1 MKNIKD
7 IASGSKFV
15 QWETL
20 AGPIDENFAE
30 LNKSTLSKDDLAQTT
45 GSSTAI
51 PMNQDAVTKALAG
64 LLPDQRADNTPYIS
78 VTINDGDS
86 GQNWETFNRKLDE
99 IASMPDPMPYN
110 GDIRYFISEGLRVDV
125 TNRIFDSSE
134 GASRRLTQVVTGN
147 VRLDERLDLALAGDI
162 DQSFWRIYKEGAW
175 SEWKAVNA
183 GGGSGSVDVVQETGS
198 SMTAVMSQNAVT
210 NEFKKRDNFYFTTLD
225 VVAIDDGAN
234 VSAEEFDEIIRLQDA
249 IKSQKTII
257 SSIGILA
264 SSVVYRRPVYTVSI
278 SYIIGNELRMMTAKT
293 PLNGGGTWSV
303 KSQDLSN
310 LANNGYNVLI
320 HGEYAHGEGVSSN
333 LAYEGSTI
341 PSDIQQVMMEW
352 YMSPTG
358 YSIAYGQGS
367 HVEGQDCLATGDYAH
382 AEGMKTLA
390 ANNGAHAEGT
400 GTNAA
405 GVYAH
410 AEGLNT
416 TAYAQACHAEGGMC
430 VCNGNYGHVEGF
442 RCTVEN
448 TAGHAEGYI
457 TYCRANYGHVE
468 GRQTNSIGPC
478 AHAEGY
484 GNKIDRSITIT
495 SISNVEGYTSY
506 FKADNTSD
514 LKVGACFIIDYI
526 PYVVTN
532 IADGNVY
539 VNRWIEFK
547 QQKYDIIIMYGAAY
561 GNNAHAE
568 GELGSA
574 VGKNAHVS
582 GASCIAFNDNEV
594 ACGHYNYSFWSDDNA
609 KRTLYSIGIGE
620 SDSNRKNAYELKEN
634 GDLYI
639 YGVGGYT
646 GKNSS
651 EAKTIQKVI
660 TEQQQGG
667 SGGGI
672 EDAPTDGKT
681 YGRKDGE
688 WTTTEEV
695 IDLGRL
701 NIDKNDTSTFSIFN
715 TYLGKPGKYKFA
727 IEDSYSIGS
736 LEVFVAGYYYDTP
749 IYAATLTI
757 FASDYA
763 YSAGFYNARDYHIYK
778 YQYGHGDWIGSNDY
792 LSGAEVTLS
801 EDFPHNNFD
810 DIKNTGVYVIGLA
823 GTVSGDPSALGFLN
837 VVVGYNNNISQ
848 SLDVNIKSIKG
859 EYYNL
864 KGFRTFED
872 GVWSEWKTAKTTL
885 E

>member
-1 MKNIKD
+1 MGTYEQLKQALKNVINTNGNQEITGQILQSAVLSMVSSIGENATFAGLAIPSTNPGSVDANVFYLACTPGVYANFGGYKVSNK
-7 IASGSKFV
+7 IVIFVNRSGSWTV
-15 QWETL
+15 EDTGL
-20 AGPIDENFAE
+20 ALVSNV
-30 LNKSTLSKDDLAQTT
+30 AQNT
-45 GSSTAI
+45 GSGTTAV
-51 PMNQDAVTKALAG
+51 MSQDAVTKALAG
-64 LLPDQRADNTPYIS
+64 LLPNQRADNTPYIS

-99 IASMPDPMPYN
+99 VASMPDPMPYN
-110 GDIRYFISEGLRVDV
+110 GAIRYFISEGLRVDV

-147 VRLDERLDLALAGDI
+147 IRLDERLDLALNGDA

-183 GGGSGSVDVVQETGS
+183 GGGSGNVDVVQETGS
-198 SMTAVMSQNAVT
+198 STTAVMSQNAVT
-210 NEFKKRDNFYFTTLD
+210 NEFKKRDNLYFTTLD
-225 VVAIDDGAN
+225 VVSIDDGAN
-234 VSAEEFDEIIRLQDA
+234 VSAEEFDEIIRIQDA

-257 SSIGILA
+257 SSVGILA
-264 SSVVYRRPVYTVSI
+264 ASVGYRRPVYKVSI
-278 SYIIGNELRMMTAKT
+278 SYIIGNELRMMTALT
-293 PLNGGGTWSV
+293 PLLGGGTWSV

-320 HGEYAHGEGVSSN
+320 HGEYAHGEGVSSK
-333 LAYEGSTI
+333 LAYEGGTI
-341 PSDIQQVMMEW
+341 PPDVQQIMTEW
-352 YMSPTG
+352 YISSTG
-358 YSIAYGQGS
+358 YAIAYGPGS

-382 AEGMKTLA
+382 AEGIKTLA

-405 GVYAH
+405 GTYAH
-410 AEGLNT
+410 AEGQST
-416 TAYAQACHAEGGMC
+416 TAYATACHAEGGMC

-526 PYVVTN
+526 PYVVTD
-532 IADGNVY
+532 IADGNIY

-561 GNNAHAE
+561 GNNAHVE

-574 VGKNAHVS
+574 IGNNSHVS
-582 GASCIAFNDNEV
+582 GMSCIAFNDNEV
-594 ACGHYNYSFWSDDNA
+594 ACGHYNYSFWSNDNA

-660 TEQQQGG
+660 AEQQQGG
-667 SGGGI
+667 SGGDI
-672 EDAPTDGKT
+672 EDAPSELVISDFNSGTFPQGITSFDNLIQNGLYKIFGISGDFSDKLSGT
-681 YGRKDGE
+681 INVTEHRTSGTLIA
-688 WTTTEEV
+688 TTQSLHAY
-695 IDLGRL
+695 I
-701 NIDKNDTSTFSIFN
+701 NIDDTST
-715 TYLGKPGKYKFA
+715 
-727 IEDSYSIGS
+727 
-736 LEVFVAGYYYDTP
+736 
-749 IYAATLTI
+749 
-757 FASDYA
+757 
-763 YSAGFYNARDYHIYK
+763 
-778 YQYGHGDWIGSNDY
+778 
-792 LSGAEVTLS
+792 
-801 EDFPHNNFD
+801 
-810 DIKNTGVYVIGLA
+810 YV
-823 GTVSGDPSALGFLN
+823 
-837 VVVGYNNNISQ
+837 
-848 SLDVNIKSIKG
+848 LD
-859 EYYNL
+859 
-864 KGFRTFED
+864 GFRMFKD
-872 GVWSEWKTAKTTL
+872 GSWSEWKTAKTIL

>member
-7 IASGSKFV
+7 IASGGKFV
-15 QWETL
+15 QWQEL
-20 AGPIDENFAE
+20 AEPIDENFAE
-30 LNKSTLSKDDLAQTT
+30 LNKSKLSKSELAQTT
-45 GSSTAI
+45 GSSTTI
-51 PMNQDAVTKALAG
+51 PMSQDAITEALAG
-64 LLPDQRADNTPYIS
+64 LLPNQRADKTPYIS
-78 VTINDGDS
+78 VVINDGDS

-198 SMTAVMSQNAVT
+198 SITAVMSQNAVT
-210 NEFKKRDNFYFTTLD
+210 NELKKRDNFYFTTLD
-225 VVAIDDGAN
+225 VVSIDDGAN
-234 VSAEEFDEIIRLQDA
+234 VSAEEFDEIIKIQDA
-249 IKSQKTII
+249 IKNQKTII

-264 SSVVYRRPVYTVSI
+264 SSVAYRRPLYTASI
-278 SYIIGNELRMMTAKT
+278 SYIIGNELRILTAKT
-293 PLNGGGTWSV
+293 PLLGGGTWSV

-320 HGEYAHGEGVSSN
+320 HGEYAHGEGVSSK

-341 PSDIQQVMMEW
+341 PSDVQQVMMEW

-358 YSIAYGQGS
+358 YSIAYGPGS

-382 AEGMKTLA
+382 AEGIKTLA

-416 TAYAQACHAEGGMC
+416 TAYAQACHAEGGMS

-506 FKADNTSD
+506 FKADNISD

-526 PYVVTN
+526 PYVVTD
-532 IADGNVY
+532 IADGNIY
-539 VNRWIEFK
+539 VNRWIEFNE
-547 QQKYDIIIMYGAAY
+547 QKYDIIIMYGAAY
-561 GNNAHAE
+561 GNNAHTE

-594 ACGHYNYSFWSDDNA
+594 ACGHYNYSFWSDDDA

-620 SDSNRKNAYELKEN
+620 TDSNRKNAYELKEN

-660 TEQQQGG
+660 TELLDQ
-667 SGGGI
+667 
-672 EDAPTDGKT
+672 
-681 YGRKDGE
+681 
-688 WTTTEEV
+688 V
-695 IDLGRL
+695 
-701 NIDKNDTSTFSIFN
+701 
-715 TYLGKPGKYKFA
+715 
-727 IEDSYSIGS
+727 
-736 LEVFVAGYYYDTP
+736 
-749 IYAATLTI
+749 
-757 FASDYA
+757 
-763 YSAGFYNARDYHIYK
+763 
-778 YQYGHGDWIGSNDY
+778 
-792 LSGAEVTLS
+792 
-801 EDFPHNNFD
+801 
-810 DIKNTGVYVIGLA
+810 
-823 GTVSGDPSALGFLN
+823 
-837 VVVGYNNNISQ
+837 Q
-848 SLDVNIKSIKG
+848 SLQATIN
-859 EYYNL
+859 E
-864 KGFRTFED
+864 
-872 GVWSEWKTAKTTL
+872 
-885 E
+885 

>member
-1 MKNIKD
+1 MGKIRKL
-7 IASGSKFV
+7 I
-15 QWETL
+15 ETEL
-20 AGPIDENFAE
+20 VGGINQTEVYPITSTKAVYNSSNKSLDGIIDEIDSSIRS
-30 LNKSTLSKDDLAQTT
+30 LNSDKLSINNLAQST
-45 GSSTAI
+45 GNNTNTSIS
-51 PMNQDAVTKALAG
+51 QDAVSK
-64 LLPDQRADNTPYIS
+64 LLEGTLSGQRADKTPYIS
-78 VTINDGDS
+78 VIINDGNS

-198 SMTAVMSQNAVT
+198 STTAVMSQNAVT

-225 VVAIDDGAN
+225 VVSIDDGAN
-234 VSAEEFDEIIRLQDA
+234 VSAEEFEEIIKIQDA

-264 SSVVYRRPVYTVSI
+264 SSVVYRRPLYTVSI
-278 SYIIGNELRMMTAKT
+278 SYIIGNELRMMTALT
-293 PLNGGGTWSV
+293 PLLGGGTWSV
-303 KSQDLSN
+303 KTQDLSN

-320 HGEYAHGEGVSSN
+320 HGEHAHGEGVSSK

-341 PSDIQQVMMEW
+341 PSDVQQVMMEW

-358 YSIAYGQGS
+358 YSIAYGPGS
-367 HVEGQDCLATGDYAH
+367 HVEGQDCLATGNYAH

-390 ANNGAHAEGT
+390 ANDGAHAEGT

-416 TAYAQACHAEGGMC
+416 TAYAQACHAEGGMS

-457 TYCRANYGHVE
+457 TYCRANYGHAE

-506 FKADNTSD
+506 FKADNISD

-526 PYVVTN
+526 PYVVTD

-547 QQKYDIIIMYGAAY
+547 KQKYDIIIMYGAAY

-574 VGKNAHVS
+574 IGNNSHVS
-582 GASCIAFNDNEV
+582 GTSCIAFNDNEF
-594 ACGHYNYSFWSDDNA
+594 ACGKYNESVVSDQA
-609 KRTLYSIGIGE
+609 SQRTIYSIGIG
-620 SDSNRKNAYELKEN
+620 DGDNNRRNAIEVKEN
-634 GDLYI
+634 GQVYI
-639 YGVGGYT
+639 NGVGGYY
-646 GKNSS
+646 
-651 EAKTIQKVI
+651 
-660 TEQQQGG
+660 G
-667 SGGGI
+667 SN
-672 EDAPTDGKT
+672 A
-681 YGRKDGE
+681 KDGQSVADTIRTASYLKTF
-688 WTTTEEV
+688 TTDIFDGLQNPEDVEKDEMLSRYNMLKTKIAEGYKCIAYFADFKDSKELDVRITKEKGNQDFAYIHGTYIGYNDEGPFPV
-695 IDLGRL
+695 IKCISIRL
-701 NIDKNDTSTFSIFN
+701 NVTN
-715 TYLGKPGKYKFA
+715 G
-727 IEDSYSIGS
+727 
-736 LEVFVAGYYYDTP
+736 
-749 IYAATLTI
+749 
-757 FASDYA
+757 DYA
-763 YSAGFYNARDYHIYK
+763 R
-778 YQYGHGDWIGSNDY
+778 Q
-792 LSGAEVTLS
+792 
-801 EDFPHNNFD
+801 
-810 DIKNTGVYVIGLA
+810 
-823 GTVSGDPSALGFLN
+823 
-837 VVVGYNNNISQ
+837 IS
-848 SLDVNIKSIKG
+848 SIEMKQ
-859 EYYNL
+859 
-864 KGFRTFED
+864 
-872 GVWSEWKTAKTTL
+872 
-885 E
+885 